1 MLAFGMTEKGPVRD
15 MNEDSFAY
23 EMVGNCLCM
32 AVADGVGGEACGEIA
47 SRLAVDSVMQAFKE
61 SLPFVKDREA
71 LPAYLKTVFNKA
83 NINILHDCLEHRE
96 RMGMCTTLTVALL
109 KDTELT
115 IAHIGDSRGYLL
127 HGSELIKLTEDHNE
141 AGNLVKQGRITEAE
155 AKHHPG
161 RNRVFKVLG
170 ENQYLNPDI
179 YSYNISYGDLVFL
192 CSDGLFSFL
201 SNEQFKACTAGR
213 NDLEG
218 ICVKLIEKAL
228 EGGSSDN
235 ITVTAGK
242 AEPAAEL

>member
-1 MLAFGMTEKGPVRD
+1 MSAFGMTEKGPVRD

-23 EMVGNCLCM
+23 EKIGECLCM

-47 SRLAVDSVMQAFKE
+47 SRIAVDYVMEAFKD

-96 RMGMCTTLTVALL
+96 RIGMCTTLTVALL
-109 KDTELT
+109 KGTELT
-115 IAHIGDSRGYLL
+115 IAHIGDTRGYLL

-141 AGNLVKQGRITEAE
+141 AGKLIKQGRITEDE
-155 AKHHPG
+155 AKYHPG
-161 RNRVFKVLG
+161 RNRLLKVLG

-192 CSDGLFSFL
+192 CSDGLYSFM
-201 SNEQFKACTAGR
+201 SNEQFRACCAER
-213 NDLEG
+213 NNPEG
-218 ICVKLIEKAL
+218 ICAKLIKQAL
-228 EGGSSDN
+228 EGKSSDN
-235 ITVTAGK
+235 ITVTVGRS
-242 AEPAAEL
+242 EPVTAL